1 MNEKFHLKSF
11 KIIPFLFLI
20 LFAFNVNAQVGFS
33 ADTVKSQKYDTGK
46 MWTFEFPPFEY
57 LKQVYNFAPDQQWFD
72 NVRLSA
78 LRIPGCTASFV
89 SGDGLIMTNNHC
101 ARGYR
106 RFIQKEGE
114 DIAKNGFYAP
124 TLADERKVQNFTAE
138 QLVYL
143 KDVTNEVAA
152 ALKAGKN
159 EKEKINL
166 RDAKMKELKE
176 KYDKETNLK
185 CDVISYY
192 NGSLFF
198 VQGFKT
204 YTDVRLVF
212 EPEETIAYFGGDPD
226 NFTFPRYNLDCTF
239 FRIYDDN
246 GKPIKSDHY
255 FKWSANGASSNELV
269 FTVGNPGTTNR
280 LRTAAQLEYMR
291 DVQYRNSSYL
301 ADKYYA
307 VLDQLKTINPAK
319 ADDYE
324 TLRLSFS
331 NSQKNISNTFK
342 ALNDPY
348 LLARKKDF
356 EKKVRDYVNSSS
368 ELQKE
373 YGHVWK
379 TIETTRNELRKI
391 DTKLAAFSVNPIY
404 FSRYMVIANYLVTDA
419 KNKSLPEDQKQPLP
433 GQFGPGGGQ
442 RGGQNLR
449 DNLYPDNLDK
459 ILEEAKLEINI
470 DYIIM
475 NLGKDDPLVKEFF
488 SGKSI
493 KETANNLIS
502 KTVFKDK
509 ASVQDLLKKTPEEI
523 YALDDPF
530 IQYYVKIHDKAVELR
545 KQQKEV
551 MDTENV
557 AFGMLGQILYKMYGT
572 SITPDANRTLRI
584 SDGVLK
590 GYEYNGT
597 VAPVKSTYFGLYD
610 RYYGFEGKYPFNLS
624 QRWQNALKDFD
635 LSTPFNFVSTNDIV
649 GGNSGSAIINKNAE
663 IIGLAFDGNIES
675 LQGNFIYLSKSNR
688 TVGVDSKGMWEG
700 IKKVYKADRLADEL
714 KEGKMK

>member
-1 MNEKFHLKSF
+1 MKKIFHFKSF
-11 KIIPFLFLI
+11 NLVPFLFVL
-20 LFAFNVNAQVGFS
+20 LFVLQVNAQVKFL
-33 ADTVKSQKYDTGK
+33 ADTAKSQKYDTGK

-57 LKQVYNFAPDQQWFD
+57 FKQVYNFTPDQQWFD

-114 DIAKNGFYAP
+114 DIAKNSFYAP
-124 TLADERKVQNFTAE
+124 TLADERKVPNFTAE
-138 QLVYL
+138 QLVYI
-143 KDVTNEVAA
+143 KDVTGEVSS
-152 ALKAGKN
+152 ALKEGKN
-159 EKEKINL
+159 EKEKIKL
-166 RDAKMKELKE
+166 RDEKMKELKD

-226 NFTFPRYNLDCTF
+226 NFTYPRYNLDCTF
-239 FRIYDDN
+239 FRIYDD
-246 GKPIKSDHY
+246 GKPLKSDHY
-255 FKWSANGASSNELV
+255 FKWSANGASANELV

-280 LRTAAQLEYMR
+280 LRTLAQLEYLR
-291 DVQYRNSSYL
+291 DVQYRNSSFL
-301 ADKYYA
+301 ADNYYA
-307 VLDQLKTINPAK
+307 KLDQLKTVNPSRAEE
-319 ADDYE
+319 YE
-324 TLRLSFS
+324 ALRLSFS

-342 ALNDPY
+342 ALNDSY
-348 LLARKKDF
+348 LFARKRDF
-356 EKKVRDYVNSSS
+356 EKKIMDFVNSSPD
-368 ELQKE
+368 LKKE

-379 TIETTRNELRKI
+379 TIETTRNELKKT

-404 FSRYMVIANYLVTDA
+404 FSRYMTIANYLVTDA
-419 KNKSLPEDQKQPLP
+419 KNKSLPEDEKQPLP
-433 GQFGPGGGQ
+433 GQGGPGGQ
-442 RGGQNLR
+442 RRGQNFR
-449 DNLYPDNLDK
+449 DNLFPDNFDS

-470 DYIIM
+470 EYIIM
-475 NLGKDDPLVKEFF
+475 NLGKNDPLVKKYF
-488 SGKSI
+488 SGKSV
-493 KETANNLIS
+493 KEIANNLIS
-502 KTVFKDK
+502 KTILKDK
-509 ASVQDLLKKTPEEI
+509 AAVQELLNKSPEEI
-523 YALDDPF
+523 FALKDPF
-530 IQYYVKIHDKAVELR
+530 IQYYAEIFKQAAALR

-551 MDTENV
+551 LDTENIS
-557 AFGMLGQILYKMYGT
+557 FGMLGQILYKMYGT

-597 VAPVKSTYFGLYD
+597 VAPVKTTYFGLYD
-610 RYYGFEGKYPFNLS
+610 RYFGFEGKYPFNLS
-624 QRWQNALKDFD
+624 ARWQTVPKDLD

-663 IIGLAFDGNIES
+663 IIGLAFDGDIES

-688 TVGVDSKGMWEG
+688 TVGVDSKGIWEG

-714 KEGKMK
+714 KDGKLK